1 MPGAQEVEKK
11 KALKSAGPVA
21 RGVVVRVYLSARRG
35 SVRGVDRG
43 CAWVTERLAVKAGA
57 MPPSGVGLA
66 SLPLPDRGEAVRPGT
81 SGWLQ
86 GTLDSLG
93 FLSDRVS

>member
-1 MPGAQEVEKK
+1 MKRRK
-11 KALKSAGPVA
+11 RWKSAGPVA

-66 SLPLPDRGEAVRPGT
+66 SLPLPDPRRGRASWDVWVAAG
-81 SGWLQ
+81 
-86 GTLDSLG
+86 DAG
-93 FLSDRVS
+93 FSRVPF